1 MMVRKTIHITEI
13 QAWMLK
19 QRARQERVSES
30 ELVRRGLD
38 IVLETG
44 SRSKE
49 ARQRALRA
57 VGAFSS
63 GDTDV
68 SERHDE
74 YLAEI
79 YANEHLRE

>member
-1 MMVRKTIHITEI
+1 MVRKMI
-13 QAWMLK
+13 QISETQARKLE
-19 QRARQERVSES
+19 QRAKMEGVSMS

-38 IVLETG
+38 IVLETRP
-44 SRSKE
+44 RSEEVRRK
-49 ARQRALRA
+49 ALLA
-57 VGAFSS
+57 VGLFSS

-79 YANEHLRE
+79 YANEHTR